1 MFRLIKLAIYAAAG
15 YLMYEFV
22 RGMMGEAQPG
32 GGGGGGGEQQ
42 GGAASNYRQ
51 RSEIG
56 GGQALMGGTDP
67 QGMAVPTQD
76 ADGASMTE
84 RVGRGVIPQR

>member
-22 RGMMGEAQPG
+22 RGMMGEAQG
-32 GGGGGGGEQQ
+32 GGGGGGGGQQQQ
-42 GGAASNYRQ
+42 GAESNYRQ
-51 RSEIG
+51 RAELGGIM
-56 GGQALMGGTDP
+56 GGQDP

-76 ADGASMTE
+76 PDGASMTE